1 MTREKQ
7 IIKASQL
14 YPKHQQKV
22 FVDGVLWGDRNPQS
36 HWHDAQGDDLPPID
50 REVIVLLKSGAVCF
64 AHRPSKKGYLG
75 KSMVT
80 GNIETFYPQT
90 YDKGGWNTPNI
101 KWWCDISLPKEGG
114 EE

>member
-22 FVDGVLWGDRNPQS
+22 FVDGVLWGDRNPQN

-50 REVIVLLKSGAVCF
+50 KEVIVLLDNGKVCF
-64 AHRPSKKGYLG
+64 AHRPVESYTAM
-75 KSMVT
+75 SIINHSEM
-80 GNIETFYPQT
+80 EEYYPER